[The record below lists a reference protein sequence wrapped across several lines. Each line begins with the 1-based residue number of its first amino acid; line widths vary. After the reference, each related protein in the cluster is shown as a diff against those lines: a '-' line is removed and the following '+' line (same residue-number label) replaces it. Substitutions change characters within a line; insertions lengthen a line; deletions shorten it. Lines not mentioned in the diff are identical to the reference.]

1 MLQVRRVPAQP
12 EPVAVDARRSPHH
25 LTQPLSRR
33 ERLQHNRA
41 GQPAARILGIIQA
54 ADIRM
59 QAGRD
64 TTSSSRA
71 GVKDYQGGWSALT
84 YALPRLPVP
93 LPSRHRPNP
102 PTHLRDDG
110 VVGPRHQVGGHDG
123 RADVSREPAHDATDR
138 DLAKPAD
145 RSCWRS
151 RVPITSDLAAASHR
165 SLICNK
171 PGGRSMLQC
180 MSATAYPRPG
190 KVLEQ

>member
-12 EPVAVDARRSPHH
+12 EPVAVDARRSPDH

-33 ERLQHNRA
+33 ERLQHSRA
-41 GQPAARILGIIQA
+41 TSGAH
-54 ADIRM
+54 IRHHPGSGHTH
-59 QAGRD
+59 AGR
-64 TTSSSRA
+64 
-71 GVKDYQGGWSALT
+71 QGHDQQQDRGQG
-84 YALPRLPVP
+84 LPRGLVRPYLCPPPPACP

-151 RVPITSDLAAASHR
+151 RAPITSDLAAASHR

-171 PGGRSMLQC
+171 QGGRSKLQC

-190 KVLEQ
+190 KALEQ